1 MIFLLTPE
9 ANIRVVCTQYFLTE
23 RTTKSMF
30 YNTEIYR
37 ASMPV
42 LRDDRTHALVNILP
56 REGKRLIAKGVLALP
71 EVQRVLNKG
80 WFIVSRGITPSYILE
95 ELTEQNYDT
104 ANCTAGIVTNGRMAS
119 VLEEDRQGPWVFKD
133 GKLNETPA
141 PVALD
146 DFTAKDISIK
156 GANALDMEGNIGVFA
171 ADKAGGTVGGIW
183 PTLTARG
190 AHWIAPVS
198 LERLIPSVVEAA
210 KHCGNH
216 LWDYT
221 MGQAAGFMPVVNATV
236 VTEIQAL
243 EILTGVTAVHVGS
256 GGVAGS
262 EGAVILALE
271 GEKEIVL
278 EAFELVESIKGE
290 PQFDPPRLIPYVREP
305 ETAPSKKSVDVESG
319 ETVEW

>member
-1 MIFLLTPE
+1 
-9 ANIRVVCTQYFLTE
+9 
-23 RTTKSMF
+23 MF

-305 ETAPSKKSVDVESG
+305 ETAPSKKSVAVESG

>member
-1 MIFLLTPE
+1 
-9 ANIRVVCTQYFLTE
+9 
-23 RTTKSMF
+23 
-30 YNTEIYR
+30 
-37 ASMPV
+37 
-42 LRDDRTHALVNILP
+42 
-56 REGKRLIAKGVLALP
+56 
-71 EVQRVLNKG
+71 
-80 WFIVSRGITPSYILE
+80 
-95 ELTEQNYDT
+95 
-104 ANCTAGIVTNGRMAS
+104 
-119 VLEEDRQGPWVFKD
+119 
-133 GKLNETPA
+133 
-141 PVALD
+141 
-146 DFTAKDISIK
+146 
-156 GANALDMEGNIGVFA
+156 MEGNIGVFA

-271 GEKEIVL
+271 GEKEI
-278 EAFELVESIKGE
+278 EKGE
-290 PQFDPPRLIPYVREP
+290 VFEETYFNTRIVIEGREKKRVQLMLDSINSKEKTLVFCANIAHAGMVRAVSYTHLTLPTNRE
-305 ETAPSKKSVDVESG
+305 V
-319 ETVEW
+319 